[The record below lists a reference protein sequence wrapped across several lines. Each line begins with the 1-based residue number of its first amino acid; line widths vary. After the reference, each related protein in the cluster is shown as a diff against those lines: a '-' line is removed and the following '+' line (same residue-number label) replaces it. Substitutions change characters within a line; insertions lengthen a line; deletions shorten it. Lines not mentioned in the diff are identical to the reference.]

1 MKPKPALRAGATRGI
16 AIPNVP
22 IEAVFSFLKGTKGM
36 PSWSI
41 RDLAETLKIGQS
53 EASKIL
59 PVLQMQGYI
68 HPYRDEWV
76 TTTAGEEVSGARPPR
91 FTPDTIKE
99 ALADL
104 RKRVRDVNG
113 NAKSPYQVVEAV
125 AFGDYL
131 ENKTRVQPADV
142 GIRLTP
148 RKGKG
153 SKAQAPAKEHAA
165 QAEFLRR
172 LRAKAATLHVTTYED
187 WMGRRKNQKL
197 F

>member
-1 MKPKPALRAGATRGI
+1 MNPKPTSRAAARGTK
-16 AIPNVP
+16 APDVP
-22 IEAVFSFLKGTKGM
+22 IEAVFSFLKGTKGT
-36 PSWSI
+36 PSWSA
-41 RDLAETLKIGQS
+41 RDLAETLKLSPG

-59 PVLQMQGYI
+59 PVLEMQGYI

-91 FTPDTIKE
+91 FTPNRIEE
-99 ALADL
+99 ALGEL
-104 RKRVRDVNG
+104 RKRIREANG
-113 NAKSPYQVVEAV
+113 DSKSPYRVAEAV
-125 AFGDYL
+125 AFGDFL

-142 GIRLTP
+142 GIRLAP

-153 SKAQAPAKEHAA
+153 PKAQAPGKEHAA
-165 QAEFLRR
+165 QVEFLKR

-187 WMGRRKNQKL
+187 WMDRRKNQKL

>member
-1 MKPKPALRAGATRGI
+1 MKPKPVRRAAAARGI

-22 IEAVFSFLKGTKGM
+22 IEAVFSFLKGTKGT
-36 PSWSI
+36 PSWSA
-41 RDLAETLKIGQS
+41 RDLAETLKLSSG

-59 PVLQMQGYI
+59 PVLEMQGYI
-68 HPYRDEWV
+68 HPYRNAWV

-91 FTPDTIKE
+91 FTPNRIEE

-104 RKRVRDVNG
+104 RKRIREVNG
-113 NAKSPYQVVEAV
+113 DSKSPYQVAEAV

-153 SKAQAPAKEHAA
+153 SKAQAPAKEHTA
-165 QAEFLRR
+165 QAEFLRG
-172 LRAKAATLHVTTYED
+172 LRGKAATLHVTTYED